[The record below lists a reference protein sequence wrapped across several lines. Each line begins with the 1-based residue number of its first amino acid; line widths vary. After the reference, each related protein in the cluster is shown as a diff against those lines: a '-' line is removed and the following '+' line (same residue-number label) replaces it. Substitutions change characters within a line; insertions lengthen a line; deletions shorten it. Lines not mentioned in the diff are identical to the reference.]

1 VSLAERTY
9 RQVAELERAGISRK
23 TAFQQIAERDGVSV
37 GAVSQ
42 RYYVAAKANGK
53 PQARPAPTKST
64 STSTPDESL
73 SDALDRVVEIL
84 RDVIPIARMVEA
96 DAIRFRRIRELTDA

>member
-23 TAFQQIAERDGVSV
+23 TAFQQIAERDGASV

-42 RYYVAAKANGK
+42 RYYVAARANGK

-64 STSTPDESL
+64 STSDESL